1 MGALGAHFINCLNK
15 EVKMTFNK
23 LPSIFKQL
31 RPVSIGFDNIF
42 DHFENFFDA
51 DQDFH
56 SSLTS
61 TFPFYNIVK
70 KGNNKFDIEVA
81 LAGYDKKDIT
91 VEYEDNLLRIKS
103 IKETKSD
110 KEKDGVIHQGIAK
123 RYFSKAFT
131 IADDVEIEGAELKN
145 GLLKVS
151 LKQIVPEGKKPK
163 QITVK

>member
-1 MGALGAHFINCLNK
+1 
-15 EVKMTFNK
+15 MTFDK

-42 DHFENFFDA
+42 DHFENFFEEGEDYVR
-51 DQDFH
+51 

-81 LAGYDKKDIT
+81 LAGYDKKDIL

-103 IKETKSD
+103 VKETKSD
-110 KEKDGVIHQGIAK
+110 KDQDGVIHQGIAK
-123 RYFSKAFT
+123 RYFSKVFT

-151 LKQIVPEGKKPK
+151 LKKIVPEGKKPK
-163 QITVK
+163 KITVK

>member
-1 MGALGAHFINCLNK
+1 
-15 EVKMTFNK
+15 MTFNK

-42 DHFENFFDA
+42 DHFENFFDD
-51 DQDFH
+51 DQSFH
-56 SSLTS
+56 TSLTS

-70 KGNNKFDIEVA
+70 KEDNKYDIEVA
-81 LAGYDKKDIT
+81 LAGYDKKDIS
-91 VEYEDNLLRIKS
+91 VEYEDKLLRIKS
-103 IKETKSD
+103 VKETKSD
-110 KEKDGVIHQGIAK
+110 KDKDGVIHQGIAK
-123 RYFSKAFT
+123 RFFSKSFT

-151 LKQIVPEGKKPK
+151 LRQIVPENKKPK

>member
-1 MGALGAHFINCLNK
+1 
-15 EVKMTFNK
+15 MTFNK

-42 DHFENFFDA
+42 DHFENFFD
-51 DQDFH
+51 DEGDYVR

-70 KGNNKFDIEVA
+70 KGDNKFDIEVA

-145 GLLKVS
+145 GMLSVAYHRE
-151 LKQIVPEGKKPK
+151 IPESEKPK
-163 QITVK
+163 TIEIKSKK

>member
-1 MGALGAHFINCLNK
+1 MLFRSEG
-15 EVKMTFNK
+15 E
-23 LPSIFKQL
+23 
-31 RPVSIGFDNIF
+31 
-42 DHFENFFDA
+42 ENFFD
-51 DQDFH
+51 DEGDYVR

-81 LAGYDKKDIT
+81 LAGYDKKDIL

-103 IKETKSD
+103 VKELKSD
-110 KEKDGVIHQGIAK
+110 QDQDGVIHQGIAK
-123 RYFSKAFT
+123 RYFSKVFT

-151 LKQIVPEGKKPK
+151 LHQVVPESKKPK

>member
-1 MGALGAHFINCLNK
+1 
-15 EVKMTFNK
+15 MTFNK

-31 RPVSIGFDNIF
+31 RPVSIGFDNLF
-42 DHFENFFDA
+42 DHFENFFDD
-51 DQDFH
+51 DQSFH
-56 SSLTS
+56 TSLTS

-81 LAGYDKKDIT
+81 LAGYDKKDIM
-91 VEYEDNLLRIKS
+91 VEYEDNVLHIRS
-103 IKETKSD
+103 VKETKSD

-151 LKQIVPEGKKPK
+151 LHQIVPESKKPK

>member
-1 MGALGAHFINCLNK
+1 
-15 EVKMTFNK
+15 MTFDK

-31 RPVSIGFDNIF
+31 RPVSIGFDNLF
-42 DHFENFFDA
+42 DHFENFFD
-51 DQDFH
+51 DYDTVP
-56 SSLTS
+56 SSLTA

-91 VEYEDNLLRIKS
+91 VEYEDNLLHIKS

>member
-1 MGALGAHFINCLNK
+1 
-15 EVKMTFNK
+15 MTFNK

-42 DHFENFFDA
+42 DHFENFFDD

-70 KGNNKFDIEVA
+70 KGNNQFDIEVA
-81 LAGYDKKDIT
+81 LAGYDKKDIV

-103 IKETKSD
+103 VKETKSD

-151 LKQIVPEGKKPK
+151 LKQIIPADKKLK
-163 QITVK
+163 TITVK

>member
-1 MGALGAHFINCLNK
+1 
-15 EVKMTFNK
+15 MTFNK

-42 DHFENFFDA
+42 DHFENFFDD
-51 DQDFH
+51 DQSFH
-56 SSLTS
+56 TSLTS

-81 LAGYDKKDIT
+81 LAGYDKKDIA
-91 VEYEDNLLRIKS
+91 VEYEDNLLHIKS

-123 RYFSKAFT
+123 RTLSKVFT
-131 IADDVEIEGAELKN
+131 IADDVEIKGAELKN
-145 GLLKVS
+145 GLLKIS
-151 LKQIVPEGKKPK
+151 LEKIVPEDKKPK
-163 QITVK
+163 TIKIT

>member
-1 MGALGAHFINCLNK
+1 
-15 EVKMTFNK
+15 MTFDK

-42 DHFENFFDA
+42 DHFENFFEEGEDYVR
-51 DQDFH
+51 

-70 KGNNKFDIEVA
+70 KEDNRFDIEVA
-81 LAGYDKKDIT
+81 LAGFDKKDIS
-91 VEYEDNLLRIKS
+91 VEYSDGILTIKS

-110 KEKDGVIHQGIAK
+110 KEKEGVIHQGIAK
-123 RYFSKAFT
+123 RYFSKVFT

-163 QITVK
+163 TITVK

>member
-1 MGALGAHFINCLNK
+1 
-15 EVKMTFNK
+15 MTFNK

-31 RPVSIGFDNIF
+31 RPLSIGFDNIF
-42 DHFENFFDA
+42 DHFQNFFD
-51 DQDFH
+51 DQGDYVRP
-56 SSLTS
+56 SLTS

-70 KGNNKFDIEVA
+70 KGNDKYDIEVA
-81 LAGYDKKDIT
+81 LAGYDKKDIS
-91 VEYEDNLLRIKS
+91 VEYADNLLHIKS

-123 RYFSKAFT
+123 RYFSKTFT
-131 IADDVEIEGAELKN
+131 IADDVEITGAELKN

-151 LKQIVPEGKKPK
+151 LHQIIPESKKPK

>member
-1 MGALGAHFINCLNK
+1 
-15 EVKMTFNK
+15 MTFNK

-31 RPVSIGFDNIF
+31 RPVSIGFDNLF
-42 DHFENFFDA
+42 DHFENFFDD
-51 DQDFH
+51 DQSFH
-56 SSLTS
+56 TSLTS

-81 LAGYDKKDIT
+81 LAGYDKKDIE

-103 IKETKSD
+103 VKETKSD

-123 RYFSKAFT
+123 RFFSKAFT
-131 IADDVEIEGAELKN
+131 VADDVEIEGAELKN

-151 LKQIVPEGKKPK
+151 LNKIVPEAKKPK
-163 QITVK
+163 KIAIK

>member
-1 MGALGAHFINCLNK
+1 
-15 EVKMTFNK
+15 MTFNK

-42 DHFENFFDA
+42 DHFENFFDD

-70 KGNNKFDIEVA
+70 KEDNKFDIEVA
-81 LAGYDKKDIT
+81 LAGYDKKDIS
-91 VEYEDNLLRIKS
+91 VEYADNLLHIKS

-123 RYFSKAFT
+123 RYFSKTFT
-131 IADDVEIEGAELKN
+131 IADDVEITGAELKN

-151 LKQIVPEGKKPK
+151 LHQIIPESKKPK

>member
-1 MGALGAHFINCLNK
+1 
-15 EVKMTFNK
+15 MTFNK

-42 DHFENFFDA
+42 DHFENFFDD

-81 LAGYDKKDIT
+81 LAGYDKKDIS
-91 VEYEDNLLRIKS
+91 VEYEDNVLHIKS
-103 IKETKSD
+103 IKEAKLN

-151 LKQIVPEGKKPK
+151 LHQIVPQSKKPK

>member
-1 MGALGAHFINCLNK
+1 
-15 EVKMTFNK
+15 MTFNK

-31 RPVSIGFDNIF
+31 RPVSIGFDSIF
-42 DHFENFFDA
+42 DHFENFFDD

-81 LAGYDKKDIT
+81 LAGYDKKDIV
-91 VEYEDNLLRIKS
+91 VEYEENVLHIRS
-103 IKETKSD
+103 VKETKSD

-145 GLLKVS
+145 GLLKVF

>member
-1 MGALGAHFINCLNK
+1 
-15 EVKMTFNK
+15 MTFNK

-42 DHFENFFDA
+42 DHFENFFDD
-51 DQDFH
+51 DQSFH
-56 SSLTS
+56 TSLTS

-81 LAGYDKKDIT
+81 LAGYDKKDIL
-91 VEYEDNLLRIKS
+91 VEYEDNLLHIKS

-151 LKQIVPEGKKPK
+151 LKKIVPEGKKPK
-163 QITVK
+163 KITVK

>member
-1 MGALGAHFINCLNK
+1 
-15 EVKMTFNK
+15 MTFNK
-23 LPSIFKQL
+23 LTSIFKQL

-42 DHFENFFDA
+42 DHFENFFDD
-51 DQDFH
+51 DQSFH
-56 SSLTS
+56 TSLTS

-81 LAGYDKKDIT
+81 LAGYDKKDIS

-103 IKETKSD
+103 IQQTKSD

-123 RYFSKAFT
+123 RFFSKAFT

-151 LKQIVPEGKKPK
+151 LMKIVPEGKKPK
-163 QITVK
+163 KITVK

>member
-1 MGALGAHFINCLNK
+1 
-15 EVKMTFNK
+15 MTFNK
-23 LPSIFKQL
+23 LPSIFNQL
-31 RPVSIGFDNIF
+31 RPLSIGFDNIF
-42 DHFENFFDA
+42 DHFENFFEEGEDYVR
-51 DQDFH
+51 

-81 LAGYDKKDIT
+81 LAGYDKKDIA
-91 VEYEDNLLRIKS
+91 VEYADNVLSIKS
-103 IKETKSD
+103 IKETKSN

-151 LKQIVPEGKKPK
+151 LHQIVPESKKPK

>member
-1 MGALGAHFINCLNK
+1 
-15 EVKMTFNK
+15 MTFNK
-23 LPSIFKQL
+23 FPSIFKQL

-42 DHFENFFDA
+42 DHFENFFDD

-70 KGNNKFDIEVA
+70 KGNNQFDIEVA
-81 LAGYDKKDIT
+81 LAGYDKKDIV

-103 IKETKSD
+103 VKETKSD

-151 LKQIVPEGKKPK
+151 LKKIVPEGKKPK
-163 QITVK
+163 TITVK

>member
-1 MGALGAHFINCLNK
+1 
-15 EVKMTFNK
+15 MTFNK

-42 DHFENFFDA
+42 DHFENFFDD
-51 DQDFH
+51 DQSFH
-56 SSLTS
+56 TSLTS

-81 LAGYDKKDIT
+81 LAGYDKKDIL

-151 LKQIVPEGKKPK
+151 LHQIVPESKKPK